1 MRTTQAT
8 RRQFYIAMDMG
19 CGSATAY
26 GGSGFMMAVSR
37 LEKPVTL
44 RNGQVMRYSVAGFTC
59 HWLTPSARGALAI
72 VARCFTSGN
81 APLWRPFIASNAPD
95 TTPAK
100 QVNFADGTQRQRI
113 MRAMRASEKHGAR
126 THNMLETY
134 TIQRDARGYLV
145 TRETLQMGQWV
156 TIEKRAVS
164 LRAALDCITPLYD
177 VEKYDAVWS
186 VL

>member
-1 MRTTQAT
+1 
-8 RRQFYIAMDMG
+8 MDMG